1 MALFE
6 MFAARL
12 KTAAFVVGALSLG
25 WSVSGAASAQGTQA
39 SPAGP
44 PSDPGEA
51 IYQSHC
57 AACHDHSDTSRA
69 PTRAALGQMRP
80 QAIEFA
86 LTQGKM
92 KGPGSGLT
100 NETRAQLI
108 KYLTGGVSA
117 ATATDAWA
125 DKMMCPANHRVV
137 DLTGP
142 ATVSTFGYDKSNTRA
157 LTAAQAGLSKAQLSD
172 LELAWAIAIPG
183 ATTMRSQPAV
193 VGKTVFLPVSDVST
207 MYAFDVSNRLQPCI
221 KWLYKA
227 PGGAPL
233 RTSASYGV
241 IADGRGVVAFSG
253 FDTTVYVLDAKTGQP
268 LWTRKVGTYTHSM
281 TTGTPV
287 VLKTRIIV
295 PVSQFE
301 IMVAGPN
308 NQVCCNNHGY
318 VLSLDPKNGSQ
329 QWRYDTMPDAAPIRD
344 RGDGKMLYGPSGAP
358 IWDSP
363 SVDEKH
369 GLVYIGTGEA
379 NSPPTHKNT
388 DAMIAIGLADG
399 KEKWS
404 RQGTDRDIFLSGCGP
419 HPKPNQLNCV
429 SDTVYRDVDFGASMV
444 LADLGTGQDVLFA
457 GQKSGTVW
465 SVDRRTGR
473 LLWRNPLGTGSP
485 LGGVHWGIAYDK
497 GLVYAPVSLVGVDLP
512 GEPVDTTRIKSGLY
526 ALDAKTGAVK
536 WMYATAADCAG
547 DRQARVP
554 SCKHYYGMSTAPT
567 VIDGAVVEGALDG
580 YLYVLD
586 AKSGKQLWKYDTA
599 IAYQGINGVAGKGG
613 SIDAASITAANG
625 LLLVNS
631 GYGMF
636 GETPGNVILAF
647 RAKPK

>member
-69 PTRAALGQMRP
+69 PTRAALGQMLP

-207 MYAFDVSNRLQPCI
+207 MYAFDVSNRLQP
-221 KWLYKA
+221 
-227 PGGAPL
+227 
-233 RTSASYGV
+233 
-241 IADGRGVVAFSG
+241 
-253 FDTTVYVLDAKTGQP
+253 
-268 LWTRKVGTYTHSM
+268 
-281 TTGTPV
+281 
-287 VLKTRIIV
+287 
-295 PVSQFE
+295 
-301 IMVAGPN
+301 
-308 NQVCCNNHGY
+308 
-318 VLSLDPKNGSQ
+318 
-329 QWRYDTMPDAAPIRD
+329 
-344 RGDGKMLYGPSGAP
+344 
-358 IWDSP
+358 
-363 SVDEKH
+363 
-369 GLVYIGTGEA
+369 
-379 NSPPTHKNT
+379 
-388 DAMIAIGLADG
+388 
-399 KEKWS
+399 
-404 RQGTDRDIFLSGCGP
+404 
-419 HPKPNQLNCV
+419 
-429 SDTVYRDVDFGASMV
+429 
-444 LADLGTGQDVLFA
+444 
-457 GQKSGTVW
+457 
-465 SVDRRTGR
+465 
-473 LLWRNPLGTGSP
+473 
-485 LGGVHWGIAYDK
+485 
-497 GLVYAPVSLVGVDLP
+497 
-512 GEPVDTTRIKSGLY
+512 
-526 ALDAKTGAVK
+526 
-536 WMYATAADCAG
+536 
-547 DRQARVP
+547 
-554 SCKHYYGMSTAPT
+554 
-567 VIDGAVVEGALDG
+567 
-580 YLYVLD
+580 
-586 AKSGKQLWKYDTA
+586 
-599 IAYQGINGVAGKGG
+599 
-613 SIDAASITAANG
+613 
-625 LLLVNS
+625 
-631 GYGMF
+631 
-636 GETPGNVILAF
+636 
-647 RAKPK
+647 